1 MNIDY
6 SQLITAEAKA
16 AMAEAEARAARQLAA
31 AAYLEATDW
40 YVTRFA
46 ETGAPIPDDVQAER
60 KAARSCFD

>member
-6 SQLITAEAKA
+6 SQIITAAAKTA
-16 AMAEAEARAARQLAA
+16 AAAAEARAARQLAA
-31 AAYLEATDW
+31 VAYLEATDW

-46 ETGAPIPDDVQAER
+46 ETGALIPDDVQAER